1 MLGNQSIIQTRIT
14 PPRRRKDLVERIRLI
29 QFLEEMIEKRLV
41 LVSAPAGYGKTSL
54 LVDFVSHSRIPVC
67 WYSIDRLDIDPLRF
81 TAYLTASI
89 QQKFPSF
96 GQRTFAALTGD
107 QGKFNGDYIAN
118 VLINDIYENISE
130 HFLIILDD
138 YHLVNDSI
146 EIQNFISKLL
156 LDLDDNCHFIFVS
169 RTLLS
174 LPVLPNLAARS
185 EVDGMSYEELEFL
198 SEEIQALF
206 QQNQQLSLSLDQ
218 ADEIKQNT
226 EGWITGILLTSQVDK
241 KISAL
246 QARLGRVSGFSLQDY
261 FSQIINQL
269 PEEINSFLLW
279 SSLLE
284 EFNANR
290 CAEVI
295 GPVISDENAPWQ
307 KWMSVIQQYNL
318 FVMPVGEE
326 GDWLRYHP
334 LFLDFLQN
342 TIIAEQPEI
351 AKTILHNLAKMSIR
365 NDQWD
370 QAFSI
375 YRRLGSQKDLI
386 QLIEQVG
393 LEMILNGRL
402 STLSAWLDS
411 LPADVLNSNPY
422 IVALQGNVA
431 WVLGN
436 TALAMT
442 LYNQAINSMTLP
454 ENRKEMI
461 IALSMRSATF
471 RLSGKLEDSI
481 TNSSEILSLIGRD
494 ESFTKQKGEALRCI
508 GLCDFHKGNL
518 QDALSNLESALRM
531 MRSINDNKNVAIIQI
546 EIGLIYENLGDYSH
560 SKEYYLSAL
569 KYWKQVENPL
579 WLSNLLNN
587 LGVLQQLLGD
597 YKNASL
603 SFEQALSYAR
613 SCGYARMEAFILTGI
628 GDIFAEIQA
637 DEQAMQAYYMAE
649 VIADSTQEH
658 FLQVYIKI
666 QKALLASNRKEFETS
681 ENLFQQAFDLVGANG
696 SAMEHH
702 LVNLEYSG
710 VKIKDNKANEIILS
724 LENTCEFFKTGGHK
738 VQYEKAHLYLALA
751 YMNNHRSEKAIEH
764 LLFVFSS
771 LESEYPNVSL
781 ISSASRFKKFLVGY
795 SPDLLEKEYSLFIG
809 QINKFLEK
817 LPALRRELR
826 EKTIAIPFAP
836 PTIIIRSLGRM
847 QVEVNNHIVT
857 SSKWQTQA
865 ARDLLYMLMAHPE
878 GMTREEIS
886 LIFWPDATIQEA
898 KFRFKNTIYRLRR
911 ALGKETVILDQNV
924 YRFNNKLD
932 YEYDV
937 ENFLRENAQGNQVQ
951 DPIGKLSHFREAIKH
966 YKGNFLSEIDYNW
979 VLSPREYLRQI
990 FLNILIQVSMIYF
1003 DQSNYDLSLE
1013 YCQRAIN
1020 EDILFEDAY
1029 RQAMRN
1035 YAAMGNRP
1043 AMVHQYQQCVEIL
1056 EREIN
1061 ASPSRQTHELYESLL
1076 K

>member
-1 MLGNQSIIQTRIT
+1 MFGNQPLIQTRIT
-14 PPRRRKDLVERIRLI
+14 PPGRRKDLVVRQRLN
-29 QFLEEMIEKRLV
+29 QLLSEMIEKRLV

-54 LVDFVSHSRIPVC
+54 LVDFISQTYLPVC
-67 WYSIDRLDIDPLRF
+67 WYSIDRLDIDPSRF
-81 TAYLTASI
+81 VAYLVASI
-89 QQKFPSF
+89 QQKFPAF
-96 GQRTFAALTGD
+96 GHRTETALTGD
-107 QGKFNGDYIAN
+107 QGKFNGEYIAN
-118 VLINDIYENISE
+118 VLINDLYENISE

-156 LDLDDNCHFIFVS
+156 LDLDENCHFILAS

-174 LPVLPNLAARS
+174 LPVIPMLAARS
-185 EVDGMSYEELEFL
+185 AVDGMSYEELEFL
-198 SEEIQALF
+198 PEEIQEYF
-206 QQNQQLSLSLDQ
+206 QQNQKIPLSLEK
-218 ADEIKQNT
+218 ANEIKENT

-241 KISAL
+241 KLCAI

-261 FSQIINQL
+261 FSLILEQL

-279 SSLLE
+279 TSLLE
-284 EFNANR
+284 EFNADR
-290 CAEVI
+290 CAQVI
-295 GPVISDENAPWQ
+295 GPIIDQKKLPWQ
-307 KWMSVIQQYNL
+307 QWINEIQQNNL
-318 FVMPVGEE
+318 FVLPVGEQ

-334 LFLDFLQN
+334 LFLDYLQN
-342 TIIAEQPEI
+342 TIISEQPEV
-351 AKTILHNLAKMSIR
+351 AKTILQNLARVSIQ
-365 NDQWD
+365 NGEWD
-370 QAFSI
+370 HAFSI
-375 YRRLGSQKDLI
+375 YRRLGSQEDLI
-386 QLIEQVG
+386 QLIEKFG
-393 LEMILNGRL
+393 LEMILQGRL
-402 STLSAWLDS
+402 STLSSWFDS
-411 LPADVLNSNPY
+411 LPPEVLNARPY
-422 IVALQGNVA
+422 VIALQGNVA

-436 TALAMT
+436 TSLAMT
-442 LYNQAINSMTLP
+442 LYNQALNSMTLP

-461 IALSMRSATF
+461 IILSMRSASF
-471 RLSGKLEDSI
+471 RLSGKLEESISDS
-481 TNSSEILSLIGRD
+481 TEILSLIGND
-494 ESFTKQKGEALRCI
+494 ESLLRQNGEALRCI

-518 QDALSNLESALRM
+518 QDALSNLESALGM
-531 MRSINDNKNVAIIQI
+531 MRSIKDDKNVAIIQI
-546 EIGLIYENLGDYSH
+546 EIGLVYENLGNYSH

-587 LGVLQQLLGD
+587 LGVLQQLLGE

-603 SFEQALSYAR
+603 SFEQALRYAR

-628 GDIFAEIQA
+628 GDIYAEIQA

-649 VIADSTQEH
+649 ILAERTQEH
-658 FLQVYIKI
+658 FLQVYLKI
-666 QKALLASNRKEFETS
+666 QKALIASNRKEFETS
-681 ENLFQQAFDLVGANG
+681 ENLFQQAFELVGTNG

-702 LVNLEYSG
+702 LIELEYSG
-710 VKIKDNKANEIILS
+710 VRIKANKANDIISS
-724 LENTCEFFKTGGHK
+724 LEKSCEFFKSGGHK

-751 YMNNHRSEKAIEH
+751 YINNNQPEKVIEH

-771 LESEYPNVSL
+771 LDSEYPNVAL
-781 ISSASRFKKFLVGY
+781 ISSASHFRKLLVNY
-795 SPDLLEKEYSLFIG
+795 TNDLLEREYIHFIE
-809 QINKFLEK
+809 QINQFLEK

-826 EKTIAIPFAP
+826 EKAIAVPFAS

-847 QVEVNNHIVT
+847 QVLVNNHIVS

-865 ARDLLYMLMAHPE
+865 ARDLLFMLMAHPE

-886 LIFWPDATIQEA
+886 LIFWPDATIQDA

-911 ALGKETVILDQNV
+911 ALGKESVILDQNV

-951 DPIGKLSHFREAIKH
+951 DPIEKLSHFREAIKF

-990 FLNILIQVSMIYF
+990 YLNILLQVSMIYF

-1013 YCQRAIN
+1013 YCLRAIN
-1020 EDILFEDAY
+1020 EDNLFEDAY

-1035 YAAMGNRP
+1035 YSAMGNRP
-1043 AMVHQYQQCVEIL
+1043 AVIHQYQRCVEVL

-1061 ASPSRQTHELYESLL
+1061 ASPSKQTNELYESLL

>member
-1 MLGNQSIIQTRIT
+1 MLGNQSIIRTRIT
-14 PPRRRKDLVERIRLI
+14 TPRRRKDLVERKRLI

-54 LVDFVSHSRIPVC
+54 LVDFVTQSTLPVC

-81 TAYLTASI
+81 IAYFAAAI
-89 QQKFPSF
+89 QTRFPAF
-96 GQRTFAALTGD
+96 GQRTAAAIVGD
-107 QGKFNGDYIAN
+107 QGKFNGDFIAT
-118 VLINDIYENISE
+118 VVINDIYENISE
-130 HFLIILDD
+130 HFIMVLDD
-138 YHLVNDSI
+138 YHLVNDSV
-146 EIQNFISKLL
+146 EIRNFISKLL
-156 LDLDDNCHFIFVS
+156 LDLDENCHFILAS

-174 LPVLPNLAARS
+174 LPVIPLLAARS

-198 SEEIQALF
+198 PEEIQVYF
-206 QQNQQLSLSLDQ
+206 QQNQQLHLSLDK
-218 ADEIKQNT
+218 AREIKQNT

-241 KISAL
+241 KHSAF
-246 QARLGRVSGFSLQDY
+246 QARLGRISGFSLQDY
-261 FSQIINQL
+261 FLQILEQL

-279 SSLLE
+279 TSLLE
-284 EFNANR
+284 EFDVAR

-295 GPVISDENAPWQ
+295 GPAIYKDNAPWQ
-307 KWMSVIQQYNL
+307 QWMNFIQQNNL
-318 FVMPVGEE
+318 FVLPVGEQ

-342 TIIAEQPEI
+342 TIIGEQPEV
-351 AKTILHNLAKMSIR
+351 AKAILQNLARVSIQY
-365 NDQWD
+365 NEWD

-375 YRRLGSQKDLI
+375 YRKLGAQEDLI
-386 QLIEQVG
+386 QLIEKFG
-393 LEMILNGRL
+393 LEMILQGRL
-402 STLSAWLDS
+402 STLSSWFDS
-411 LPADVLNSNPY
+411 LPAEVLNAKPY
-422 IVALQGNVA
+422 IIALQGNVA

-436 TALAMT
+436 TSLAMT
-442 LYNQAINSMTLP
+442 LYNQALNRMTLP
-454 ENRKEMI
+454 DNREEMI
-461 IALSMRSATF
+461 IVLSMRSATL
-471 RLSGKLEDSI
+471 RLSGKLEESI
-481 TNSSEILSLIGRD
+481 IDSSEIMSLIGSD
-494 ESFTKQKGEALRCI
+494 ESLIKQKGEALRCI

-518 QDALSNLESALRM
+518 QDALANLESALRL
-531 MRSINDNKNVAIIQI
+531 MRSINDDKNVAIIQI
-546 EIGLIYENLGDYSH
+546 EIGLVYENLGDYSH

-628 GDIFAEIQA
+628 GDIYAEIHA
-637 DEQAMQAYYMAE
+637 DEQAMHAYYMAE
-649 VIADSTQEH
+649 VLADKTQEH

-681 ENLFQQAFDLVGANG
+681 SDLFQQAFDLVGANG
-696 SAMEHH
+696 SEMEHH
-702 LVNLEYSG
+702 LIELEYSG
-710 VKIKDNKANEIILS
+710 VKIKENKAKDIISS
-724 LENTCEFFKTGGHK
+724 LEKSCKFFKTGGHK
-738 VQYEKAHLYLALA
+738 VQYEKAHLFLALA
-751 YMNNHRSEKAIEH
+751 YISNNQPEKVIEH

-771 LESEYPNVSL
+771 LDSEYPNVAL
-781 ISSASRFKKFLVGY
+781 ISSASRFKKFLVNY
-795 SPDLLEKEYSLFIG
+795 SPDLLEKEYSHFID
-809 QINKFLEK
+809 QINQFLEK

-826 EKTIAIPFAP
+826 ERAIAIPFAP

-847 QVEVNNHIVT
+847 QVVVNNHIVT

-865 ARDLLYMLMAHPE
+865 ARDLLFMLMAHPE
-878 GMTREEIS
+878 GMTREEIT
-886 LIFWPDATIQEA
+886 LIFWPDATIREA

-911 ALGKETVILDQNV
+911 ALGKESVILDQNV

-937 ENFLRENAQGNQVQ
+937 EIFLRENAQANQVQ
-951 DPIGKLSHFREAIKH
+951 DPIDKLSHLREAIKF

-990 FLNILIQVSMIYF
+990 YLNILLQVSMIYF
-1003 DQSNYDLSLE
+1003 DQSNYDLSLD

-1020 EDILFEDAY
+1020 EDNLFEDAY

-1035 YAAMGNRP
+1035 YSAMGNRP
-1043 AMVHQYQQCVEIL
+1043 AVIHQYQRCVEVL

-1061 ASPSRQTHELYESLL
+1061 ASPSKQTNELYESLL